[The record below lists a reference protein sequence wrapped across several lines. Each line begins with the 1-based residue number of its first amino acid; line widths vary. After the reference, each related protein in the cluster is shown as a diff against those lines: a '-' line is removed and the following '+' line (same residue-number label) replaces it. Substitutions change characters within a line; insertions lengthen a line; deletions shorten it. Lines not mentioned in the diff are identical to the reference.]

1 MSIQGKLEMSTRSG
15 VKMSDFLKGNFQTK
29 KKVESAAEAQDD
41 SLQAKLKKAALNSIG
56 GSMVYVERTALEWD
70 GDDE

>member
-1 MSIQGKLEMSTRSG
+1 
-15 VKMSDFLKGNFQTK
+15 MSDFLKGNFQTK